1 MTPLYFLPN
10 SLSDPSFE
18 AYLQDTHRFH
28 DYLDVKDKLLPKLFE
43 SIEQFSKGV
52 NTRFLC
58 VNRFEGQNPALRIQ
72 SPAGFVPDV
81 IYIEFPPPARCIHRD
96 SNHARVQSGGSG
108 KFSQPFARASGDG
121 ACTLEPQINLWTSPR
136 EPKSK

>member
-81 IYIEFPPPARCIHRD
+81 IYIEFPPQHDAYIVTQTTQEFKAVGLENLASHL
-96 SNHARVQSGGSG
+96 RVLLVMGL
-108 KFSQPFARASGDG
+108 AH
-121 ACTLEPQINLWTSPR
+121 WSP
-136 EPKSK
+136 K

>member
-18 AYLQDTHRFH
+18 TYLQDTHRYL

-58 VNRFEGQNPALRIQ
+58 VNRFEGKNPSLRIQ

-81 IYIEFPPPARCIHRD
+81 ICIDFPPQHDTYIVAQTSQEIKV
-96 SNHARVQSGGSG
+96 SGLENLANHLRVLLVMGL
-108 KFSQPFARASGDG
+108 AH
-121 ACTLEPQINLWTSPR
+121 WSPR
-136 EPKSK
+136 

>member
-1 MTPLYFLPN
+1 MTPFYFLPN

-18 AYLQDTHRFH
+18 AYLQDTHRYR
-28 DYLDVKDKLLPKLFE
+28 DYLEVKNKVLPQLFA

-81 IYIEFPPPARCIHRD
+81 MYVEFPPQHDTYIVAQTAQESKVVGLD
-96 SNHARVQSGGSG
+96 NLANHLRVLLVMGL
-108 KFSQPFARASGDG
+108 AH
-121 ACTLEPQINLWTSPR
+121 WSP
-136 EPKSK
+136 K

>member
-1 MTPLYFLPN
+1 MSPLYFLPN

-18 AYLQDTHRFH
+18 AYLQDTHRYR
-28 DYLDVKDKLLPKLFE
+28 DYLDVKDKVLPQLFA

-58 VNRFEGQNPALRIQ
+58 ANRFEGQHPALRIQ

-81 IYIEFPPPARCIHRD
+81 VYVEFPPQHDTYIVSQTAQEFKVVGLD
-96 SNHARVQSGGSG
+96 KLVNHLRVLLVMGL
-108 KFSQPFARASGDG
+108 AH
-121 ACTLEPQINLWTSPR
+121 WSP
-136 EPKSK
+136 K

>member
-1 MTPLYFLPN
+1 MSPLYFLPN

-18 AYLQDTHRFH
+18 AYLKETHRYS
-28 DYLDVKDKLLPKLFE
+28 DYLNVKEKLLPKLFE
-43 SIEQFSKGV
+43 SIEQFSKGL

-81 IYIEFPPPARCIHRD
+81 MYVEFPPQHDTYIVSQTAQVFNVVGLDNLI
-96 SNHARVQSGGSG
+96 NHLRVLLVMGL
-108 KFSQPFARASGDG
+108 AH
-121 ACTLEPQINLWTSPR
+121 WSP
-136 EPKSK
+136 K

>member
-10 SLSDPSFE
+10 SLGDPSFE
-18 AYLQDTHRFH
+18 AYLQDTHRYR
-28 DYLDVKDKLLPKLFE
+28 DYLDVKDKVLPQLFA

-72 SPAGFVPDV
+72 SPVGFVPDV
-81 IYIEFPPPARCIHRD
+81 MYVEFPPQHDTYIVAQTAQESKVVGLD
-96 SNHARVQSGGSG
+96 NLANHLRVLLVMGL
-108 KFSQPFARASGDG
+108 AH
-121 ACTLEPQINLWTSPR
+121 WSP
-136 EPKSK
+136 K